1 MSENEK
7 KKSKAGNIRSI
18 VFTIFAKGYTYT
30 IYIYIY
36 NDSQNVFIKVNKQMH
51 SLCFSGRIIVLTC
64 VQIKGRRFLS
74 ERPKHIL

>member
-1 MSENEK
+1 MK
-7 KKSKAGNIRSI
+7 KKSRRLGTSEVLYLQFLLKDIH
-18 VFTIFAKGYTYT
+18 TQ
-30 IYIYIY
+30 YIYIY